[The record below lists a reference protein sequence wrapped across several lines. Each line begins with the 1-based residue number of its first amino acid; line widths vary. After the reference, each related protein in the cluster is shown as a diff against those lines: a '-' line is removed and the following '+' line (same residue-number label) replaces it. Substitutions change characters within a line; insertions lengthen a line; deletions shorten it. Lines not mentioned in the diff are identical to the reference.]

1 MALTTSP
8 DILPEAMRFLV
19 RAILALSNDVD
30 RDELITLVAPAGLV
44 EAIKSLGSDAETFA
58 EDESDLKTGGSLIAK
73 SSLAALGV
81 VGIVATTKG
90 RVSLSAVPKE
100 WRKPADV
107 DGLTFSRHLRNR
119 VFATADPSVPVG
131 ESGDVMD
138 LVHGIG
144 FLHKAHTPLQPF
156 SSFEPDKSGHSRAFE
171 EHQRSS
177 FGEDRS
183 RWPVPNKEQWIP
195 LRRWA
200 TYLGLASFCP
210 SGLIA
215 DASTALVQGLREL
228 PPGQYDIE
236 QFVAECAQAVPIL
249 DGGPLEVPSLTTDSS
264 HALLS
269 PGLSVSIQQLEAD
282 GLVALSKLSDIGTRT
297 LRVGTDSNS
306 DRPVSHVKWAGIT
319 SRKAKR

>member
-44 EAIKSLGSDAETFA
+44 EAMKSLGSEAETLSD
-58 EDESDLKTGGSLIAK
+58 DESDLKTGGSLIAEK
-73 SSLAALGV
+73 SLVALGV
-81 VGIVATTKG
+81 VGIVTTTKG
-90 RVSLSAVPKE
+90 RVSLSEVPTE

-107 DGLTFSRHLRNR
+107 DSLTFSRHLRSR

-156 SSFEPDKSGHSRAFE
+156 STFEPDKSGQARAFE
-171 EHQRSS
+171 EHQRSV
-177 FGEDRS
+177 FGDDRS
-183 RWPVPNKEQWIP
+183 SWPIPNKQQWFP
-195 LRRWA
+195 FRRLA
-200 TYLGLASFCP
+200 TYLGLAELCP

-215 DASTALVQGLREL
+215 NASTALTQGLREL
-228 PPGQYDIE
+228 PPAQYDVE
-236 QFVAECAQAVPIL
+236 QFVNECARAVPIL
-249 DGGPLEVPSLTTDSS
+249 DGGPLELPSLRTDSS
-264 HALLS
+264 HSLLS
-269 PGLSVSIQQLEAD
+269 PGLSVSINQLEAD
-282 GLVALSKLSDIGTRT
+282 GLVVLSNLSDVGTRT
-297 LRVGTDSNS
+297 LRVGADNNS
-306 DRPVSHVKWAGIT
+306 DRLVSHVKWTGIN
-319 SRKAKR
+319 SRKVKR